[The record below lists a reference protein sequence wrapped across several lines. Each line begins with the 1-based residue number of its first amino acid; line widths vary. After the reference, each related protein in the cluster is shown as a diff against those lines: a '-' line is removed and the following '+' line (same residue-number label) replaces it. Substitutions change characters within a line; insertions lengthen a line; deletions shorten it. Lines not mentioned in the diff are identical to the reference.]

1 MQVNNFLLE
10 NDQMG
15 KKKISEQY
23 LRTAVS

>member
-15 KKKISEQY
+15 KKKKNLSNI
-23 LRTAVS
+23 